1 MGAITI
7 QFKSKISYS
16 SNMGYKYLVRV
27 SIYIVGINVV
37 INNCINVLSKKN
49 NCINVKVTNST
60 QLN

>member
-7 QFKSKISYS
+7 HLSPKFHILQTWS
-16 SNMGYKYLVRV
+16 YKYLVYV